1 MKRLISI
8 FIITMALVSS
18 CNIPTNIT
26 TDPAIS
32 TSAALTVQAAISS
45 AGVLASATAPASGGN
60 VTVTPTFSEPSISVE
75 EVTNCRTGP
84 GTNFERVTQ
93 ITPGEQIKI
102 IGVFASNY
110 WVVSTSAG
118 ICWVSAEFATPMGS
132 VQAVPTV
139 TAPATPTGNAPQ
151 GVSLQKWDIFCNYQ
165 TNEADVTIRWSDE
178 DNETGY
184 RVVRNGNV
192 IAELPENTTQFIET
206 ISLLSGQSVGYTI
219 EAFNGIG
226 ATSSKAI
233 ALYC

>member
-8 FIITMALVSS
+8 FIITMAMVSS

-32 TSAALTVQAAISS
+32 TSAALTVQAAINSGS
-45 AGVLASATAPASGGN
+45 QASATAPASGS
-60 VTVTPTFSEPSISVE
+60 VTITPAFSEPSISVGD
-75 EVTNCRTGP
+75 VTNCRTGP

-102 IGVFASNY
+102 IGVFESNY
-110 WVVSTSAG
+110 WIVSTSAG
-118 ICWVSAEFATPMGS
+118 VCWVSAEFATPMGS
-132 VQAVPTV
+132 LQAVPTV
-139 TAPATPTGNAPQ
+139 IAPATPTGNAPQ

-165 TNEADVTIRWSDE
+165 TNQADVTIRWSDE
-178 DNETGY
+178 GNETGY

-192 IAELPENTTQFIET
+192 IAELPADTTQFIET
-206 ISLLSGQSVGYTI
+206 ISLLSGQSVGYAV
-219 EAFNGIG
+219 EAFNGVG
-226 ATSSKAI
+226 TTSSKTI

>member
-8 FIITMALVSS
+8 FISMAALVSS
-18 CNIPTNIT
+18 CNIPTNVT

-32 TSAALTVQAAISS
+32 TSAALTVQAAIN
-45 AGVLASATAPASGGN
+45 AGTQATATTPTPGGN
-60 VTVTPTFSEPSISVE
+60 VTVTPTFSEPSISVG

-102 IGVFASNY
+102 IGGFESNY

-118 ICWVSAEFATPMGS
+118 ICWVNAEFATPMGS
-132 VQAVPTV
+132 LQAVPTV

-165 TNEADVTIRWSDE
+165 TNQADVTLRWSDE
-178 DNETGY
+178 DTETGY

-192 IAELPENTTQFIET
+192 IAELPANTTQFIET
-206 ISLLSGQSVGYTI
+206 ISLLSGQSVGYAV
-219 EAFNGIG
+219 EAFNGVG
-226 ATSSKAI
+226 TSSSKTI